1 MSMISKSIV
10 TGYEAHPTD
19 FYQIT
24 ADLDIN

>member
-1 MSMISKSIV
+1 MSMISKSNV